1 MKKVVNPLIREPTA
15 DIVVFIIFPAPFP
28 RRLIAHLTAWSR
40 LNCSWSVSFIISW
53 LLWKN
58 SRIQLCI
65 CGIKSAMLV
74 IKVPIVRVSCGITP
88 NITNEITPTT
98 NTTVRSRLIG
108 LDSFLTILFS
118 FFAFLK
124 IVLSKKLIG
133 TLVRN
138 AIAPPSINGNI
149 ILHMVF
155 STPST
160 ISNFHRATTR
170 SAVNTIS
177 SLIFLIDILFRSTI
191 FSFFNRYLLFC
202 VIGICFILT

>member
-1 MKKVVNPLIREPTA
+1 
-15 DIVVFIIFPAPFP
+15 
-28 RRLIAHLTAWSR
+28 
-40 LNCSWSVSFIISW
+40 
-53 LLWKN
+53 
-58 SRIQLCI
+58 
-65 CGIKSAMLV
+65 MLV

-138 AIAPPSINGNI
+138 AIA
-149 ILHMVF
+149 
-155 STPST
+155 
-160 ISNFHRATTR
+160 SNFSYFNSKAYADSEYPVGICIRFVLENYFTLYFVNLLFDSVCCNTTFFEKPLV
-170 SAVNTIS
+170 SC
-177 SLIFLIDILFRSTI
+177 LFCSRNFHGYLFGNSFKCR
-191 FSFFNRYLLFC
+191 FSNGFQGFYLLHVDGF
-202 VIGICFILT
+202 

>member
-1 MKKVVNPLIREPTA
+1 
-15 DIVVFIIFPAPFP
+15 
-28 RRLIAHLTAWSR
+28 
-40 LNCSWSVSFIISW
+40 
-53 LLWKN
+53 
-58 SRIQLCI
+58 
-65 CGIKSAMLV
+65 MLV

-149 ILHMVF
+149 IPHMVF

-177 SLIFLIDILFRSTI
+177 SLIFLIDILLRSTI
-191 FSFFNRYLLFC
+191 FLLFQSLSVILCDRYLFYFNLAYIKNQGFWIR
-202 VIGICFILT
+202 VSLDNFLRHISGPYSQNLLSLVVY